1 MDQSSHARPSHRGN
15 LHVSTRLTDMRF
27 IDMYKHNRFAGIG
40 RLIGFAALTLSL
52 TTAARAQDTPPPPDF
67 LITVP
72 SAHDFDETVTLLK
85 QAIEGE
91 NLMVVNEVNPQQML
105 RMVGMRVGGMR
116 QIFFFHPRYMKQ
128 IIETNRNAGIEPPLK
143 VLVMETPNGQ
153 VMVRYEDPRHQFDA
167 YPGLEEIAAELSGVL
182 EKVVAAVSR

>member
-1 MDQSSHARPSHRGN
+1 
-15 LHVSTRLTDMRF
+15 MRF
-27 IDMYKHNRFAGIG
+27 IHMYKPNRFAGIG
-40 RLIGFAALTLSL
+40 RFIGFAALTLSL
-52 TTAARAQDTPPPPDF
+52 TTAARAQDAPPPPDF

-116 QIFFFHPRYMKQ
+116 QIFFFHPRYMKR
-128 IIETNRNAGIEPPLK
+128 IVETNRNGGIVPPLK
-143 VLVMETPNGQ
+143 ILAMEMPNGR
-153 VMVRYEDPRHQFDA
+153 VMVRYVDPAHQFEPYA
-167 YPGLEEIAAELSGVL
+167 GLEAVATELRGVV
-182 EKVVAAVSR
+182 EKIVNSIRQ